1 MELPELTSV
10 TVDIVVDNFI
20 DVFEPSL
27 PGIVERMTPGRLK
40 KPLIAAHGLAM
51 FISARQNGQTRN
63 ILMDT
68 SNSPL
73 VLFNNLEALEIPV
86 DEIQA
91 LFLSHGHPDHYG
103 GLGELLKRRRSPL
116 SIYLHPDSYAPK
128 LLITPKGR
136 VGPWTLGRDDLL
148 QAGATLQ
155 ENTAPALVADLGLIT
170 GPIEASVNY
179 ETPLPGPKRLVDGKE
194 EKDDFRDEQAL
205 VLKVKDRGLVI
216 ISACSHPGIT
226 NMVRYAQKLTGETR
240 VAAVIGGFHL
250 TAGGP
255 ELIQNTI
262 QGLKELDIDLIVSG
276 HCTGFRALTQL
287 VNAFPEKFM
296 VSCVGTK
303 VIIGQT

>member
-1 MELPELTSV
+1 MELPELTSA
-10 TVDIVVDNFI
+10 TVDIIVDNFI
-20 DVFEPSL
+20 DVFEPSR
-27 PGIVERMTPGRLK
+27 PGVVDRVTPGRLK
-40 KPLIAAHGLAM
+40 KPLIAAHGLSM
-51 FISARQNGQTRN
+51 LISGQQNGETRR

-86 DEIQA
+86 DEIEA

-116 SIYLHPDSYAPK
+116 DIYLHPESYLPK
-128 LLITPKGR
+128 VLLTPKGR
-136 VGPWTLGRDDLL
+136 VGPWTLERADLL
-148 QAGATLQ
+148 QAGATLR
-155 ENTAPALVADLGLIT
+155 ENTGPTLVAGLAMIT
-170 GPIEASVNY
+170 GPIEASVAY

-205 VLKVKDRGLVI
+205 VLKVKDRGLLI

-226 NMVRYAQKLTGETR
+226 NIVRYAQKLTGETK

-255 ELIQNTI
+255 QLIQHTI
-262 QGLKELDIDLIVSG
+262 QGLKDLDINLIVSG
-276 HCTGFRALTQL
+276 HCTGFRALAQL
-287 VNAFPEKFM
+287 IAAFPETFM

-303 VIIGQT
+303 VTIN

>member
-1 MELPELTSV
+1 MELPELSSV

-27 PGIVERMTPGRLK
+27 PGVVERAAPGRLK
-40 KPLIAAHGLAM
+40 KPLLAAHGLAVLVTV
-51 FISARQNGQTRN
+51 QHNGKSRR

-73 VLFNNLEALEIPV
+73 VFFNNLEALEIPV
-86 DEIQA
+86 ESIDG

-103 GLGELLKRRRSPL
+103 GLQELLQRRQQPL
-116 SIYLHPDSYAPK
+116 DIYLHPASYLPK

-136 VGPWTLGRDDLL
+136 MGPWTLDREALLRLGGR
-148 QAGATLQ
+148 LQ
-155 ENTAPALVADLGLIT
+155 ENTAPVVIDGMAMLT
-170 GPIEASVNY
+170 GSIEASVSY
-179 ETPLPGPKRLVDGKE
+179 ETPLPGPKRIVAGQE
-194 EKDDFRDEQAL
+194 EKDSFEDEQAL
-205 VLKVKDRGLVI
+205 VVRVKDQGLVI
-216 ISACSHPGIT
+216 VAACSHPGIT
-226 NMVRYAQKLTGETR
+226 NMVNYAQKLTGETK

-262 QGLKELDIDLIVSG
+262 TGLQELNIGLILAG

-287 VNAFPEKFM
+287 MAAFPKTFM

-303 VIIGQT
+303 VSIG

>member
-1 MELPELTSV
+1 MELPELTSA
-10 TVDIVVDNFI
+10 TVEILVDNFI

-27 PGIVERMTPGRLK
+27 PGVVDRMTPGRLK
-40 KPLIAAHGLAM
+40 KHLIAAHGLAM
-51 FISARQNGQTRN
+51 LISALQNGQTRH

-86 DEIQA
+86 EKIEA

-116 SIYLHPDSYAPK
+116 SIYLHPDSYIPK

-148 QAGATLQ
+148 QAGARLQ
-155 ENTAPALVADLGLIT
+155 ENTGPTLVAGMALIT
-170 GPIEASVNY
+170 GPIEASVEY

-205 VLKVKDRGLVI
+205 VMKVKDRGLVI
-216 ISACSHPGIT
+216 VSACSHPGIT
-226 NMVRYAQKLTGETR
+226 NMIRYAQKLTGETK

-255 ELIQNTI
+255 QLIQNTI

-287 VNAFPEKFM
+287 LTAFPEKFM

-303 VIIGQT
+303 VTISSP

>member
-1 MELPELTSV
+1 MEIPEIKSA

-27 PGIVERMTPGRLK
+27 PGVVDRVPPGRLK

-51 FISARQNGQTRN
+51 LISLQQNGQTRR

-73 VLFNNLEALEIPV
+73 VLFNNLEALEIPL
-86 DEIQA
+86 DTIDA

-103 GLGELLKRRRSPL
+103 GLGELLKRRQSPL
-116 SIYLHPDSYAPK
+116 DIYLHPDSYIPK

-148 QAGATLQ
+148 QVGARLK
-155 ENTAPALVADLGLIT
+155 ENTEPTLVADTALIT
-170 GPIEASVNY
+170 GPIQASIDY

-205 VLKVKDRGLVI
+205 VLKVKDRGLVV

-226 NMVRYAQKLTGETR
+226 NIIRYAQKITGETKI
-240 VAAVIGGFHL
+240 AAVIGGFHL

-255 ELIQNTI
+255 QLIQNTI
-262 QGLKELDIDLIVSG
+262 QGLKDLDIDLIVSG

-287 VNAFPEKFM
+287 SAAFPEKFM
-296 VSCVGTK
+296 VSVVGTK
-303 VIIGQT
+303 VTIS

>member
-1 MELPELTSV
+1 MEIPEIKSA

-27 PGIVERMTPGRLK
+27 PGVVDRVSPGRLK

-51 FISARQNGQTRN
+51 LISLQQNGQTRR

-73 VLFNNLEALEIPV
+73 VLFNNLEALEIPL
-86 DEIQA
+86 DTIDA

-103 GLGELLKRRRSPL
+103 GLGELLKRRQSPL
-116 SIYLHPDSYAPK
+116 DIYLHPDSYIPK

-148 QAGATLQ
+148 QVGARLK
-155 ENTAPALVADLGLIT
+155 ENTEPTLVADTALIT
-170 GPIEASVNY
+170 GPIQASNDY

-205 VLKVKDRGLVI
+205 VLKVKDRGLVV

-226 NMVRYAQKLTGETR
+226 NIIRYAQKITGETKI
-240 VAAVIGGFHL
+240 AAVIGGFHL

-255 ELIQNTI
+255 TI
-262 QGLKELDIDLIVSG
+262 NSKYHPGLKRSG
-276 HCTGFRALTQL
+276 Y
-287 VNAFPEKFM
+287 
-296 VSCVGTK
+296 
-303 VIIGQT
+303 

>member
-1 MELPELTSV
+1 MKLPELTSV
-10 TVDIVVDNFI
+10 TIDIVVDNFI
-20 DVFEPSL
+20 DLFEPSL
-27 PGIVERMTPGRLK
+27 PGVVERVTPGRLK

-51 FISARQNGQTRN
+51 LISARQNGQTRQ

-73 VLFNNLEALEIPV
+73 VLFNNLEALEIPLE
-86 DEIQA
+86 EIEA

-103 GLGELLKRRRSPL
+103 GLGELLQRRRSPL

-128 LLITPKGR
+128 LLVTPKGR

-155 ENTAPALVADLGLIT
+155 ENTAPTLVAGLGLIT
-170 GPIEASVNY
+170 GPIEASVDY

-216 ISACSHPGIT
+216 VSACSHPGIT
-226 NMVRYAQKLTGETR
+226 NMVRYAKKLTGETK

-255 ELIQNTI
+255 QLIQNTI
-262 QGLKELDIDLIVSG
+262 QGLQELDIDLIVSG
-276 HCTGFRALTQL
+276 HCTGFQALAQL
-287 VNAFPEKFM
+287 LAAFPKKFM

-303 VIIGQT
+303 VTIS